1 MDSSAENGAHKS
13 QKEMSSTCAVLYG
26 LRQLNMEDDNNRID
40 ESEIAEII
48 EIDEEGEMKYASDDD
63 EDQQSTSNADVPA
76 EIVDDSLLS
85 LQAHAQDCFAIA
97 LASNRWLATGGEDDV
112 AFLFDQ
118 SVSDSEPVL
127 KIEHKDSV
135 TFVAFNNAETLLATG
150 DLSGKILISELA
162 TKNVRAEIDECND
175 LEWIKWHHTA
185 DILFAGDKDGILWM
199 WLIGNNGIA
208 QSKVYSGNGASC
220 TAGCLMPD
228 GKRILAGYSDG
239 IVRLWLLREETS
251 THLYFHSPITAIDHH
266 VSQSV
271 AIVGTQSGTVNVI
284 NTASPEHQLRKI
296 SLLPPPGVKS
306 TTVTAAGTSTEPE
319 EEDDVA
325 NCVESLAMA
334 PSHPWFAVGRNDGSM
349 CIYEMDSNAPRS
361 IFQSNQMMAIVKVI
375 WSMEGNTPYVTVG
388 SIDGTVR
395 VFDARDSSLLKELH
409 NGGDEVLDVLVM
421 QSNPHRIMTAGSGG
435 IVRVFDLN

>member
-1 MDSSAENGAHKS
+1 MD
-13 QKEMSSTCAVLYG
+13 
-26 LRQLNMEDDNNRID
+26 EDNHRID
-40 ESEIAEII
+40 ESEIGEII
-48 EIDEEGEMKYASDDD
+48 EIDEDAEMKYASDD

-76 EIVDDSLLS
+76 EIIDDSLMS
-85 LQAHAQDCFAIA
+85 LQAHEQDCFTVA

-118 SVSDSEPVL
+118 NVSESEPVL
-127 KIEHKDSV
+127 KVEHKDSV
-135 TFVAFNNAETLLATG
+135 TQVLFNHSETLLATG
-150 DLSGKILISELA
+150 DLSGKIMISDVA
-162 TKNVRAEIDECND
+162 TKKVRAEIDECND
-175 LEWIKWHHTA
+175 LEWMRWHQTA

-199 WLIGNNGIA
+199 WLIGNKGIA
-208 QSKVYSGNGASC
+208 QSKVYAGNGASC
-220 TAGCLMPD
+220 TVGCLLPD
-228 GKRILAGYSDG
+228 GKRIMCGYSDG

-266 VSQSV
+266 VTQTV
-271 AIVGTQSGTVNVI
+271 AIVGTQSGTVNVV
-284 NTASPEHQLRKI
+284 NTASPDNVLKKI

-306 TTVTAAGTSTEPE
+306 TTITTAGTAAKEEGE
-319 EEDDVA
+319 EEDEDVA

-361 IFQSNQMMAIVKVI
+361 IYQSNQMMAIVKVI
-375 WSMEGNTPYVTVG
+375 WSMEGNAPYVTTG

-395 VFDARDSSLLKELH
+395 VFDARDSSLVKELH
-409 NGGDEVLDVLVM
+409 NGGDEVLDVLVI

-435 IVRVFDLN
+435 VVRVFDLN

>member
-1 MDSSAENGAHKS
+1 
-13 QKEMSSTCAVLYG
+13 
-26 LRQLNMEDDNNRID
+26 
-40 ESEIAEII
+40 
-48 EIDEEGEMKYASDDD
+48 MKYASDDD

-76 EIVDDSLLS
+76 EIIDDSLMS
-85 LQAHAQDCFAIA
+85 LQAHAQDCFTVA

-112 AFLFDQ
+112 AYLFDQ
-118 SVSDSEPVL
+118 NVSENEPIL

-135 TFVAFNNAETLLATG
+135 TQVMFNSNETLLATG
-150 DLSGKILISELA
+150 DLSGKIMISEVA
-162 TKNVRAEIDECND
+162 TKKIRAEIDECND
-175 LEWIKWHHTA
+175 LEWMRWHQTA

-199 WLIGNNGIA
+199 WLIGNKGIA

-220 TAGCLMPD
+220 TVGCLMPD
-228 GKRILAGYSDG
+228 GKRILCGYSDG
-239 IVRLWLLREETS
+239 IVRMWLLREETS

-266 VSQSV
+266 VSQTV
-271 AIVGTQSGTVNVI
+271 AIIGTQSGTVNVV
-284 NTASPEHQLRKI
+284 NTASPDNVLKKI

-306 TTVTAAGTSTEPE
+306 TTITAAGTAKE
-319 EEDDVA
+319 EEEMEEDVA

-375 WSMEGNTPYVTVG
+375 WSMEGNAPYVTTG

-395 VFDARDSSLLKELH
+395 VFDARDSSLVKELH
-409 NGGDEVLDVLVM
+409 NGGDEVLDVLVI

-435 IVRVFDLN
+435 VVRVFDLN

>member
-1 MDSSAENGAHKS
+1 MDEENH
-13 QKEMSSTCAVLYG
+13 
-26 LRQLNMEDDNNRID
+26 RID
-40 ESEIAEII
+40 ENEIDEII
-48 EIDEEGEMKYASDDD
+48 EMDDDTDMKYASDD

-76 EIVDDSLLS
+76 EIVDDSLMS
-85 LQAHAQDCFAIA
+85 LQAHSQDCFTVA

-118 SVSDSEPVL
+118 SVSESEPVL
-127 KIEHKDSV
+127 KVEHKDSV
-135 TFVAFNNAETLLATG
+135 TLVMFNNSETLLATG
-150 DLSGKILISELA
+150 DLSGKIMVSEVA
-162 TKNVRAEIDECND
+162 TRKVRAEIDECND
-175 LEWIKWHHTA
+175 LEWMKWHPTA

-199 WLIGNNGIA
+199 WLIGNKGIA

-220 TAGCLMPD
+220 TVGCLMPD
-228 GKRILAGYSDG
+228 GKRILCGYSDG
-239 IVRLWLLREETS
+239 IVRMWLLREETS

-266 VSQSV
+266 VTQTV

-284 NTASPEHQLRKI
+284 NTSSPDNVLKKI

-306 TTVTAAGTSTEPE
+306 TTVTAAGTAVDEE
-319 EEDDVA
+319 GEEDEDVA

-375 WSMEGNTPYVTVG
+375 WSMEGNAPYVTAG

-395 VFDARDSSLLKELH
+395 VFDARDSSLVKELQ
-409 NGGDEVLDVLVM
+409 NGGDEVLDVLVI
-421 QSNPHRIMTAGSGG
+421 QSNPMRIMTAGSGG
-435 IVRVFDLN
+435 VVRVFDLN